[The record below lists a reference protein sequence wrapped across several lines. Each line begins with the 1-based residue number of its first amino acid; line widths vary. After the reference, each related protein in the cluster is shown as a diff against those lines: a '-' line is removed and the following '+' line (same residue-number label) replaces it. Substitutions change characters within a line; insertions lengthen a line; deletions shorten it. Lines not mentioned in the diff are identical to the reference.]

1 MSERCDHHFV
11 AEMYG
16 ATCEKCDLYLD
27 TDELLMRADFYEA
40 HINERDRYKAE
51 RDELIERLQGVI
63 GLINEYFPESN
74 PEVGILMIKRTLE
87 INGLLKGAENV
98 KVDCK

>member
-1 MSERCDHHFV
+1 MKRNKPFTPYEFQIK
-11 AEMYG
+11 
-16 ATCEKCDLYLD
+16 TLKIEKAAL
-27 TDELLMRADFYEA
+27 TA
-40 HINERDRYKAE
+40 ERDRYKAE